1 MSFRRRKSFL
11 EDLAVS
17 LWVCAIVLPLSILC
31 SQFIEW
37 QRFGDWPALSTESVW
52 TDLGWRKPRFA
63 LDALQQLS
71 NWFFALP
78 ASITIFVV
86 GILVSI
92 LVSSI
97 AASAARQQT

>member
-1 MSFRRRKSFL
+1 MSVRRRESFL
-11 EDLAVS
+11 ANLAIS
-17 LWVCAIVLPLSILC
+17 LWICAIVLPISILC
-31 SQFIEW
+31 FQFIEW

-52 TDLGWRKPRFA
+52 TNLGLRKPQFA
-63 LDALQQLS
+63 LDAFQQLS
-71 NWFFALP
+71 DWIFALP

-97 AASAARQQT
+97 AASAARQRT